1 MSAKMARSSSCGFGK
16 ALTKATRPNIIR
28 LIFLIFFFVFL
39 LPVCMERGKII
50 SVVNQVLV

>member
-1 MSAKMARSSSCGFGK
+1 MSARMARSSSCGFGK

-28 LIFLIFFFVFL
+28 LIFLIFFVFL
-39 LPVCMERGKII
+39 LPVCMERGKMI